1 MWRWSGPTSLIAGTF
16 VLFDS
21 GWEPEDPGACCE
33 DRQAAAIG
41 RPIPSGVGS
50 LRSPTCGGRHGS
62 NAPNEQAESE
72 AACRIRTAAQEAI

>member
-41 RPIPSGVGS
+41 RPIPSGVGLLVPRRAVDDTGAT
-50 LRSPTCGGRHGS
+50 LRTSKPKARPPVG
-62 NAPNEQAESE
+62 
-72 AACRIRTAAQEAI
+72 